1 VFAIGGA
8 SRFRLPAEAIRASG
22 EEAARQAIL
31 APRFDAAR
39 TVIVEGGGAPGAAAP
54 REAAIVPLARRA
66 DRERIRV
73 DSAGGFL
80 VRAETWDPHWRASI
94 DGRPAPVLPA
104 DYAFQAV
111 AVPAGAH
118 EVEFVY
124 VDVATRA
131 AMVVSLAALVLSAGL
146 LARRR

>member
-1 VFAIGGA
+1 
-8 SRFRLPAEAIRASG
+8 
-22 EEAARQAIL
+22 
-31 APRFDAAR
+31 
-39 TVIVEGGGAPGAAAP
+39 
-54 REAAIVPLARRA
+54 
-66 DRERIRV
+66 
-73 DSAGGFL
+73 
-80 VRAETWDPHWRASI
+80 
-94 DGRPAPVLPA
+94 VLPA

-131 AMVVSLAALVLSAGL
+131 AMVVSLAALVLSAAL